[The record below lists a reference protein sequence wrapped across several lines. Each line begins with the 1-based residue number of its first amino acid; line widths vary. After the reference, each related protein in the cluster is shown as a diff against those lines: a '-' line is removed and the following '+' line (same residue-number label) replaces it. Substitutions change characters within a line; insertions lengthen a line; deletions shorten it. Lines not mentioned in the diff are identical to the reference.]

1 MTLNPNADRMK
12 RAGYDQEALDVIE
25 KAMAANLSPINMVAA
40 QREEE
45 ARQRAKLQQERAEL
59 LALAD
64 KAEAGGFGPEAKEAA
79 LSILAGINGGRS
91 DFNLNHL
98 RTALRR
104 LR

>member
-1 MTLNPNADRMK
+1 MTLNPNAERMK
-12 RAGYDQEALDVIE
+12 RVGFDAECLEIIE
-25 KAMAANLSPINMVAA
+25 KGMAANLSPINMVAA

-45 ARQRAKLQQERAEL
+45 ERQRAKLRKEREEL

-79 LSILAGINGGRS
+79 LEILAGINGGRS

>member
-1 MTLNPNADRMK
+1 MTLNPNAERMK
-12 RAGYDQEALDVIE
+12 RAGYDQEALDAVE
-25 KAMAANLSPINMVAA
+25 RAMGANLSPLNMAA
-40 QREEE
+40 AEREEAE
-45 ARQRAKLQQERAEL
+45 RQRAKAKKERDEL

-64 KAEAGGFGPEAKEAA
+64 KAEAGGFGAEAKEAA
-79 LSILAGINGGRS
+79 LEILADINGGRS